1 MMRVIKIILSMS
13 AVILATLFL
22 ARVVIVSG
30 LVQAG
35 LDTAVGDSIYMSL
48 RNFFGVGGGE
58 AGEGFV
64 IDVVITASFI
74 FVCLVCWLLS
84 RIRSKVIQTKS

>member
-1 MMRVIKIILSMS
+1 MRVIKIILSVF

-22 ARVVIVSG
+22 ARIVIVSG

-35 LDTAVGDSIYMSL
+35 LDTSVGDSIYMSL

-58 AGEGFV
+58 DGEGFV

-74 FVCLVCWLLS
+74 FVVLVCWLLS
-84 RIRSKVIQTKS
+84 KIRSKVIRTKS